1 LDRSGEDMQS
11 HQTQSLL
18 RDKKAVTPAIST
30 VILTSAVVVLI
41 LVAMT
46 FANTFLDSRLAENE
60 FSANKQFMITTA
72 LQVDDIA
79 WTVGRTQTVR
89 YSSDFGNMKFQNST
103 LRYTFEVDDG
113 TGFKTLFTQET
124 GIILFNIPV
133 TSYSLGNNYFQR
145 VSPMSNGSFLQE
157 GPSAPVSEVICVEK
171 LPMADGSYIRIAVVP
186 TIRILQATIG
196 SSTDSTKYVKF
207 YLPALMNGTNK
218 YLSQSVTL
226 TGDSIT
232 KFTKSGIRQVRIS
245 VASTVDAA
253 AAGFDSGFFNFDQV
267 SKTIS
272 LSNPNSVVEFYVGN
286 VLVRLGQ
293 V

>member
-1 LDRSGEDMQS
+1 MQS

-226 TGDSIT
+226 TGDSIA

-245 VASTVDAA
+245 VASTVGAA

>member
-1 LDRSGEDMQS
+1 MQS

-245 VASTVDAA
+245 VASTVGAA

>member
-1 LDRSGEDMQS
+1 MQS
-11 HQTQSLL
+11 HQSQSLR
-18 RDKKAVTPAIST
+18 RDKKAVSPAIST
-30 VILTSAVVVLI
+30 VILTSAVVVMI

-46 FANTFLDSRLAENE
+46 FANTFLDTRLAENE
-60 FSANKQFMITTA
+60 FSANKQFMVTTA
-72 LQVDDIA
+72 LQIDDIA

-89 YSSDFGNMKFQNST
+89 YSSDFGNMKFQNAT
-103 LRYTFEVDDG
+103 LSYTFEVDDG

-133 TSYSLGNNYFQR
+133 SSYSMGNNYFQR
-145 VSPMSNGSFLQE
+145 ISTLSNGSFIQE
-157 GPSAPVSEVICVEK
+157 GPSAPVSDVICVEK

-196 SSTDSTKYVKF
+196 SQSDSTKYVKF
-207 YLPALMNGTNK
+207 YLPALVNGTNR

-226 TGDSIT
+226 TGDGIA
-232 KFTKSGIRQVRIS
+232 KFIRSGIRQVRIS
-245 VASTVDAA
+245 VTSTLDGE
-253 AAGFDSGFFNFDQV
+253 AAGFNSDFFKFDQV
-267 SKTIS
+267 SKTIAFS
-272 LSNPNSVVEFYVGN
+272 DVNSVVEFYIGK